1 MSDQF
6 NLWMEFCESLRPD
19 IDNICFFPD
28 SILPLKKNLLFEM
41 LAVIYHDYKND
52 EDNQSQLQSI
62 AVNVGYL
69 GRFSDGITEKCL
81 TSMGSRLA
89 QLQTMDAGDPEA
101 LLRMIE
107 SSKSDPKKD
116 VELLLGFASTLLN
129 FCKLTGFDLDNMI
142 TWNGLIGMESSKAVK
157 TYYELSKR

>member
-1 MSDQF
+1 
-6 NLWMEFCESLRPD
+6 
-19 IDNICFFPD
+19 
-28 SILPLKKNLLFEM
+28 
-41 LAVIYHDYKND
+41 
-52 EDNQSQLQSI
+52 
-62 AVNVGYL
+62 VNVGYL
-69 GRFSDGITEKCL
+69 GRFSDGITEKYL

-89 QLQTMDAGDPEA
+89 QLQTIDANDPEA

>member
-69 GRFSDGITEKCL
+69 GRFSDGITEKYL
-81 TSMGSRLA
+81 TSMGGRLA
-89 QLQTMDAGDPEA
+89 QLQTMDAGNPES
-101 LLRMIE
+101 LLNLLDA
-107 SSKSDPKKD
+107 SKGDPKKD

-129 FCKLTGFDLDNMI
+129 FCKLTGFDLNDMI